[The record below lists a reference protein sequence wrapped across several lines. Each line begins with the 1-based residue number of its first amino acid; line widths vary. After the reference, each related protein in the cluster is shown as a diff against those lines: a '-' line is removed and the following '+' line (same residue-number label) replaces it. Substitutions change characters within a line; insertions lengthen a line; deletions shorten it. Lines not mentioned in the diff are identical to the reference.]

1 MFSQME
7 FKQSWQG
14 EEGVRTHL
22 CNFLLDGRTDG
33 RKVAA

>member
-14 EEGVRTHL
+14 EEGGCAHAP
-22 CNFLLDGRTDG
+22 LLDGRTDG